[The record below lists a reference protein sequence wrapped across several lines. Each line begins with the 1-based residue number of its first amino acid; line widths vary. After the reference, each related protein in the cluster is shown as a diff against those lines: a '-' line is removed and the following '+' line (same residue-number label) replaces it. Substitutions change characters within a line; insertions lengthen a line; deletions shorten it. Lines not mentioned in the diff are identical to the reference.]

1 MGFRELGKF
10 NDAMLVKEVWRLI
23 HDTDS
28 LFYGVFKAKYFPTR
42 SIFDAKAKSGSYTW
56 KSILEAR
63 KVILLGARW
72 SIGDGTFVK
81 NFKDSWLLG
90 SNSSQ
95 ILSPISVLSEDATV
109 DQLLD
114 SESRCWNTSL
124 IDSIFFTI

>member
-1 MGFRELGKF
+1 M
-10 NDAMLVKEVWRLI
+10 V

-28 LFYGVFKAKYFPTR
+28 LFYRVFKAKYFPIG

-72 SIGDGTFVK
+72 SIGDGTSVK

-90 SNSSQ
+90 SNISGR
-95 ILSPISVLSEDATV
+95 ILSPVSVLSKDATV

-114 SESRCWNTSL
+114 SESRRWNTSL
-124 IDSIFFTI
+124 IDSIFFTV

>member
-10 NDAMLVKEVWRLI
+10 NDAMLANQVWRLV

-28 LFYGVFKAKYFPTR
+28 LFYRVFKAKYFPTG

-56 KSILEAR
+56 KSILEAQ

-72 SIGDGTFVK
+72 SIGDGTSVK

-90 SNSSQ
+90 SNSGR
-95 ILSPISVLSEDATV
+95 ILSPASLLSEDATV

-114 SESRCWNTSL
+114 SESR
-124 IDSIFFTI
+124 